1 MTTEMSDHEFAAKQ
15 DVAYV
20 YGENLAK
27 KHGTKDMGYPKL
39 DKILELVGLKG
50 AEEKVAEEIF
60 ARFEEGYYN
69 QKFEN
74 MKGID

>member
-15 DVAYV
+15 DTAYV

-27 KHGTKDMGYPKL
+27 QHGTRDMGYPNL
-39 DKILELVGLKG
+39 NKILELVGLKG
-50 AEEKVAEEIF
+50 AEEEIAETLF
-60 ARFEEGYYN
+60 SRFEEGYYN